1 MNQEKIGNFIKK
13 IRKDNNLSQAEF
25 ADRLGVSFQAV
36 SKWENGK
43 NLPDLSTLQLIKK
56 EFNVKID
63 EIIDG
68 EEETKV
74 KNNKKIKILIISII
88 SVLVIALIIFII
100 IKNSDNTFLFNELN
114 STNTDF
120 SISGSIVKTNDRTS
134 IIINNVNYKGEE
146 DNTVYEEL
154 TCTLYEEKND
164 TKTKITSCDN
174 GENETLL
181 EYLEN
186 VKMRMDHKSASCSM
200 FTSSNVF
207 IEISA
212 KDKNNKSTVY
222 NIPIEISEENCAE

>member
-13 IRKDNNLSQAEF
+13 IRKDNNLSQSEF

-63 EIIDG
+63 DIIDG
-68 EEETKV
+68 KAEV
-74 KNNKKIKILIISII
+74 KTNNKKFYIIMFIL
-88 SVLVIALIIFII
+88 SVLILVFVVFLI
-100 IKNSDNTFLFNELN
+100 IKNSDDTFLFNEIS

-120 SISGSIVKTNDRTS
+120 SVSGSIVKTSDRTS

-146 DNTVYEEL
+146 DNTVYDEI

-186 VKMRMDHKSASCSM
+186 VKMRMDHKSSSCFM
-200 FTSSNVF
+200 FTSSHVF

-212 KDKNNKSTVY
+212 KDKNNKSIVY
-222 NIPIEISEENCAE
+222 NIPIEISEENCE